1 MTGLEKILFC
11 GGLYHGLLALFHL
24 GFWKIFRWKE
34 DLSSLSFINRQVM
47 PILNLCLTFTFVIFG
62 FISVVFPQ
70 DLLTTPLG
78 HALLLFLALF
88 WLFRAVL
95 QVTYFGV
102 RRLDSLA
109 FVAFFALGVG
119 LYAVPFVKV
128 VYP

>member
-11 GGLYHGLLALFHL
+11 GGLYHGLLVLFHL

-34 DLSSLSFINRQVM
+34 DLRSLSFINRQVM
-47 PILNLCLTFTFVIFG
+47 PILNLCLTLTFVMFG
-62 FISVVFPQ
+62 FISLVFAQ
-70 DLLTTPLG
+70 DLLTTSLG

-88 WLFRAVL
+88 WLFRTVL
-95 QVTYFGV
+95 QVIYFGV

-109 FVAFFALGVG
+109 FVVFFALGVG